1 MKIHKLTTP
10 IGKAFY
16 PRLQPDYKWSE
27 EGQYTCKL
35 HVEDEKE
42 FNEFSAKVDKLVEE
56 AYKEEL
62 KKQGK
67 TKLKPFNTP
76 PIRITDEGDNEIYAK
91 QVAKKQ
97 TAKGERTFS
106 IGIYDSQ
113 GNKLPASTN
122 CGSGSTL
129 RMSVE
134 LATWYVPALGFGY
147 SLRLRAVQIIELV
160 EYSGGGGA
168 DNAESLGFG
177 EVKGGFVGDPDEV
190 NQENDE
196 EGKEANK
203 ESQSAV
209 PF

>member
-1 MKIHKLTTP
+1 MAIHKLTTP

-16 PRLQPDYKWSE
+16 PRLQPDYKWDE
-27 EGQYTCKL
+27 NGQYTCKI
-35 HVEDEKE
+35 HIEDEKE
-42 FNEFSAKVDKLVEE
+42 FKEFADKVEKLVQEE
-56 AYKEEL
+56 YKEEL

-76 PIRITDEGDNEIYAK
+76 PIRVTDDGDNEIYGK
-91 QVAKKQ
+91 QVAKKE

-122 CGSGSTL
+122 CGSGSKL
-129 RMSVE
+129 RMSVD

-177 EVKGGFVGDPDEV
+177 EVKGGFVGDTEEV
-190 NQENDE
+190 NQENDATSE
-196 EGKEANK
+196 EANK
-203 ESQSAV
+203 ESSSAV

>member
-16 PRLQPDYKWSE
+16 PKLQPDYKWDE
-27 EGQYTCKL
+27 NGQYSCKI
-35 HVEDEKE
+35 HIEDEGE
-42 FNEFSAKVDKLVEE
+42 YNEFAANVDKLVEA

-62 KKQGK
+62 VKQGK
-67 TKLKPFNTP
+67 KKLKQFNTP
-76 PIRITDEGDNEIYAK
+76 PIRITDDGDNEIYAK

-113 GNKLPASTN
+113 GNKLPADTN
-122 CGSGSTL
+122 VGSGSQV

-147 SLRLRAVQIIELV
+147 SLRLRAVQVIELV

-168 DNAESLGFG
+168 DNAESFGFG
-177 EVKGGFVGDPDEV
+177 EVKGGFVGETEEDNEEESEESEEE
-190 NQENDE
+190 NQ
-196 EGKEANK
+196 A
-203 ESQSAV
+203 SSSAV

>member
-16 PRLQPDYKWSE
+16 PKLQPDYKWDE
-27 EGQYTCKL
+27 NGQYSCKI
-35 HVEDEKE
+35 HIDDEGI
-42 FNEFSAKVDKLVEE
+42 FNEFAANVDKLVEQ

-62 KKQGK
+62 VKQGK
-67 TKLKPFNTP
+67 KKLKQFNTP
-76 PIRITDEGDNEIYAK
+76 PIRITDDGDNEIYAK

-113 GNKLPASTN
+113 GNKLPADTN
-122 CGSGSTL
+122 VGSGSQV

-147 SLRLRAVQIIELV
+147 SLRLRAVQVVELV
-160 EYSGGGGA
+160 EYSGPGG
-168 DNAESLGFG
+168 DNAESFGFDQ
-177 EVKGGFVGDPDEV
+177 VKGGFVAEDNE
-190 NQENDE
+190 EEEESDE
-196 EGKEANK
+196 ESEEENK
-203 ESQSAV
+203 TSSSAV